1 MRYMN
6 TVLLIGNVTKEP
18 VIRDTSSGK
27 KVASLT
33 LATSTSWNDTK
44 TRESKEYTEF
54 HNIVAWGKLA
64 EICEELVH
72 KGTKLYINGSLTTTS
87 WDDDLCGRRYMTQV
101 RADELVVLSNK
112 KKEQEVID
120 DDLPFN

>member
-1 MRYMN
+1 MN

-44 TRESKEYTEF
+44 TSESKEYTEF

-87 WDDDLCGRRYMTQV
+87 WNDDQYGKRYMTQV

-112 KKEQEVID
+112 KKELEVID